1 MALFKILRGN
11 SSKLFDANGNIS
23 STVPFND
30 GYCYFTPDNK
40 KFYIDWLDELGGQ
53 HRDPLNSLLS
63 DTLLSVYTDSSGNT
77 VQTSAKLVGGTS
89 SIIDSNEEIPTSAV
103 LYAKFDEIKKI
114 TDGLNNDKMDKVNP
128 IGTGYFSFNRDAG
141 HTPGEYSVAIGYE
154 TIASGERSHVRG
166 LCLWQ

>member
-11 SSKLFDANGNIS
+11 SSKLFNSSGGIS

-63 DTLLSVYTDSSGNT
+63 DTLLSVYTDSNGNI
-77 VQTSAKLVGGTS
+77 VNTSAKLV
-89 SIIDSNEEIPTSAV
+89 II
-103 LYAKFDEIKKI
+103 F
-114 TDGLNNDKMDKVNP
+114 
-128 IGTGYFSFNRDAG
+128 
-141 HTPGEYSVAIGYE
+141 TP
-154 TIASGERSHVRG
+154 
-166 LCLWQ
+166 